1 MALTHVQLSPQL
13 IEAVRDRVDIIT
25 LVSDH
30 TRLTAKGKRH
40 KGLCP
45 FHKEKTPSFSVSP
58 DEGLFYCFGCG
69 AGGDAIKFHML
80 VSGDDFPG
88 AIEFLARRFGVPLP
102 APGQAPGGVPRAP
115 DVEKALEAAC
125 SWFKEQFLAHDFP
138 RHYWKGRGF
147 VREVAE
153 QFEVGYAPDQWQALL
168 DHLRPSF
175 DVKDLA
181 RVGLIG
187 YSEKSGRHYDRFR
200 HRLIFPIRNTAGRL
214 LGFGG
219 RTLGDD
225 RAKYINT
232 QETERFHKGRI
243 LYGLNSARRAIRDRG
258 QVVLA
263 EGYFDVIA
271 LVASGVKGAV
281 ASMGTALTEDQA
293 RLMKRYADE
302 VLVAYDGDEA
312 GEKAFGRSLPIL
324 LGVGLVV
331 RRLTLP
337 EGMDPDSYRVEE
349 GPAALKALVE
359 KAPDAIERQMDR
371 ILPPDTRRSAAER
384 SRLAEEVV
392 ELLRP
397 VKDAVMRYN
406 HVLRAAERLAVP
418 PDILWRRT
426 KGGGGRVVAPEPEAD
441 STPRSDSTPREEER
455 VLFEIISCLS
465 DTEDN
470 EGRELPFERPLPP
483 EVFWDETRRNIY
495 RALIVDWKQEAPR
508 FPSRAKVLAEIED
521 QPLVMA
527 EWARIVV
534 GERPKDRRS
543 LSKSLRLLE
552 LRWLRH
558 RRNEILRLT
567 NEAGR
572 SESSEDHDRLVDE
585 GIDLRDRISEVREP
599 EVDRIARRFRREGI

>member
-13 IEAVRDRVDIIT
+13 IEAVRDRVDIVT

-30 TRLTAKGKRH
+30 TRLSAKGKRH

-58 DEGLFYCFGCG
+58 EEGLFYCFGCG

-125 SWFKEQFLAHDFP
+125 SWFKEQFLAHDYP

-147 VREVAE
+147 VRDVAE

-168 DHLRPSF
+168 DHMRPSF

-271 LVASGVKGAV
+271 LAASGVEGAV

-337 EGMDPDSYRVEE
+337 EDMDPDSYRVEE
-349 GPAALKALVE
+349 GPAGLKTLVE

-371 ILPPDTRRSAAER
+371 ILPPDPQRSAAER

-397 VKDAVMRYN
+397 IKDAVMRYH

-426 KGGGGRVVAPEPEAD
+426 KGGGGRISTPEPEAE
-441 STPRSDSTPREEER
+441 TPAQSGVIPLEEER
-455 VLFEIISCLS
+455 VLFELINCLPV
-465 DTEDN
+465 TED
-470 EGRELPFERPLPP
+470 EEVVEFPFEEPLPP
-483 EVFWDETRRNIY
+483 AVFRDETRRNIY
-495 RALIVDWKQEAPR
+495 RALIVDWKQGAPR
-508 FPSRAKVLAEIED
+508 FPCRPRVLAAIED
-521 QPLVMA
+521 QPLMMA

-534 GERPKDRRS
+534 GERPEGRRG
-543 LSKSLRLLE
+543 LNQSLRELE

-558 RRNEILRLT
+558 RRKDVDRLT
-567 NEAGR
+567 KETERTGDLKAHEN
-572 SESSEDHDRLVDE
+572 LVVE
-585 GIDLRDRISEVREP
+585 GIEL
-599 EVDRIARRFRREGI
+599 ARRIQKLVADRKGRESIE